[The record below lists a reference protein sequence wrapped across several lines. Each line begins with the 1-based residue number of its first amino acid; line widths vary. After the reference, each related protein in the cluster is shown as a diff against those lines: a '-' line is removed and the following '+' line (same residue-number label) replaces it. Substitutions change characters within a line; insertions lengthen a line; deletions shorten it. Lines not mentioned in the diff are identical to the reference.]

1 MYKVMI
7 VDDEPKLRNGLRTL
21 IPWESIGFEVIG
33 TAASGKEVL
42 RSFDTQLPDLL
53 IVDIRIPGMSGLQL
67 IQEIRTLGI
76 PMRYVIVS
84 GYADFEYA
92 RTALQLGADGYLLKP
107 VNKDEMTSLLVNVR
121 EKMVQERQQQS
132 SGRSDHRSKEWLIYS
147 LLSGSSNLDESTVQ
161 DMAIEYELN
170 WPEYEMVLVE
180 FRGEASKSEAE
191 IHRFRE
197 QLADVFNRQKRGVV
211 LDTAA
216 YIALL
221 LKNPLERE
229 QEKAEL
235 YKELQQ
241 HLSGEL
247 RPYITVAAGGKVKQL
262 LEIRQSYTAAQS
274 LLEKS
279 FFYGEGA
286 ILCPDTTTANLSH
299 MKIPERCDLPDVQEW
314 GFRLFYLID
323 VGDGGNLE
331 PLLKNAAQIY
341 MNKGCSEQE
350 VKKAFFQM
358 INEVMRRIPE
368 KTWNEANLASSPAQ
382 FLSSIY
388 GHRTLARLIED
399 VLSVLEKLSIVSGSS
414 GQHSEIKKML
424 DFIDRHFAENLKLE
438 TLARMFNYSSAYL
451 GQVFKNKTGEYFNT
465 YLDKVRIQKAK
476 EWLAQGD
483 KVYEAAEK
491 AGFSSVNYFYS
502 KFKKYDGK
510 SPSDYQKKMKTDGSG

>member
-67 IQEIRTLGI
+67 IQEIRTLGL

-107 VNKDEMTSLLVNVR
+107 VNKDEMTSLLINVR
-121 EKMVQERQQQS
+121 EKMEQERQQQS
-132 SGRSDHRSKEWLIYS
+132 SGRSDPPSKEWLIYS
-147 LLSGSSNLDESTVQ
+147 LLSGSANMDQSSVQ
-161 DMAIEYELN
+161 DMAIEYELS
-170 WPEYEMVLVE
+170 WPEYEVVLVE
-180 FRGEASKSEAE
+180 VRGEGSRNEAE

-197 QLADVFNRQKRGVV
+197 QLADLFNRQKRGVV

-216 YIALL
+216 YIAIL
-221 LKNPLERE
+221 LKNPLEGEEERV
-229 QEKAEL
+229 EL
-235 YKELQQ
+235 YQELQ
-241 HLSGEL
+241 HISGEL
-247 RPYITVAAGGKVKQL
+247 RPYITIAAGGKVKQL
-262 LEIRQSYTAAQS
+262 LEIRQSYTASQS

-279 FFYGEGA
+279 FFYGQDA
-286 ILCPDTTTANLSH
+286 ILCPDSSTASL
-299 MKIPERCDLPDVQEW
+299 PPGTELDRCELPDVQEW

-331 PLLKNAAQIY
+331 PLLKDAAQIY

-350 VKKAFFQM
+350 VKEAFFQM
-358 INEVMRRIPE
+358 IDEVIRRISA
-368 KTWNEANLASSPAQ
+368 KTWHDANLACSPAQ

-388 GHRTLARLIED
+388 GHHTLARLIAD
-399 VLSVLEKLSIVSGSS
+399 VLSVLEKLSIVSASS

-424 DFIDRHFAENLKLE
+424 DFIDRHYAENLKLE

-451 GQVFKNKTGEYFNT
+451 GQIFKNKTGEYFNT

-502 KFKKYDGK
+502 KFKRYDGK
-510 SPSDYQKKMKTDGSG
+510 SPSDYQKKAKS

>member
-67 IQEIRTLGI
+67 IQEIRTLGF

-107 VNKDEMTSLLVNVR
+107 VNKDEMTSLLVDVR
-121 EKMVQERQQQS
+121 GKMMQEEQQQS
-132 SGRSDHRSKEWLIYS
+132 SGRNDHPSKEWLIYS
-147 LLSGSSNLDESTVQ
+147 LLSGGANIDQSTVQ
-161 DMAIEYELN
+161 DMAIEYELS
-170 WPEYEMVLVE
+170 WPEYEVVLVE

-197 QLADVFNRQKRGVV
+197 QLADLFNRQKRGVV

-216 YIALL
+216 YIAIL

-229 QEKAEL
+229 QDKVEL
-235 YKELQQ
+235 YKELQ
-241 HLSGEL
+241 HISGVL
-247 RPYITVAAGGKVKQL
+247 GPYITIAAGGKVKHL
-262 LEIRQSYTAAQS
+262 LEIRQSYTASQR

-279 FFYGEGA
+279 FFYGQDA
-286 ILCPDTTTANLSH
+286 ILCPDSSTASLSQVTV
-299 MKIPERCDLPDVQEW
+299 PDRCDLPDVQEW

-323 VGDGGNLE
+323 VGEGGNLE
-331 PLLKNAAQIY
+331 SLLKDAAQIY

-350 VKKAFFQM
+350 VKEAFFQM
-358 INEVMRRIPE
+358 MNEVIRRISGR
-368 KTWNEANLASSPAQ
+368 TWHEANLASSPAQ

-388 GHRTLARLIED
+388 GYRTLARLVED
-399 VLSVLEKLSIVSGSS
+399 VLRVLEKLSIVSASS

-424 DFIDRHFAENLKLE
+424 DFIDRHYAENLKLE

-451 GQVFKNKTGEYFNT
+451 GQIFKNKTGEYFNT

-510 SPSDYQKKMKTDGSG
+510 SPSDYQKKVKNDGIN